1 MLKYIKLYQELLM
14 IKKSLDSQNI
24 LIKEPN
30 FPIELSSKGGHRAL
44 LGIGGNIGD
53 VIRRFN
59 HLLIYLFRSS
69 VVEVVESSPI
79 LRNPPFGYIEQSDFY
94 NALILIE
101 TKLTPK
107 ELLRY
112 ILRVEK
118 RFGRRRSFAN
128 APRTLDIDMIYYEKV
143 KMQTKRLTLPH
154 SGAKSRDSILIPL
167 SMMRNKI

>member
-1 MLKYIKLYQELLM
+1 M
-14 IKKSLDSQNI
+14 IKKSLDRQNI
-24 LIKEPN
+24 LIKQKN
-30 FPIELSSKGGHRAL
+30 FPIELSSRGGRKAL

-59 HLLIYLFRSS
+59 HLFFYLLRSPL
-69 VVEVVESSPI
+69 VTVVESSPI
-79 LRNPPFGYIEQSDFY
+79 LKNPPFGYIEQSDFY
-94 NALILIE
+94 NALFVIE
-101 TKLTPK
+101 TALAPK

-143 KMQTKRLTLPH
+143 KMKTNRLTLPH
-154 SGAKSRDSILIPL
+154 SGAKSRDSITIPL
-167 SMMRNKI
+167 SFMRYRHDT